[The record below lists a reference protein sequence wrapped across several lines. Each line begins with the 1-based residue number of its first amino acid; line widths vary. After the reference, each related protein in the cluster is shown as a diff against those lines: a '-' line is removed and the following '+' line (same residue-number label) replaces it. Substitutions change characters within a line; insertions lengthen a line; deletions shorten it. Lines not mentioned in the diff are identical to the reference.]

1 MRAAIV
7 EISGKLGREIALLD
21 KTDDFFVVAG
31 FDENNN
37 IERAENADF
46 DVIIEFAR
54 ACATAK
60 TLNFAKKHRV
70 PVVIGTT
77 GHDEEQRKE
86 IENAAKSVPILY
98 AANFSL
104 GAYALEKA
112 AQTAK
117 NILKNAEIT
126 IVETHRKGKL
136 DCPGGT
142 AKELALSVGGAEIF
156 SVRRGD
162 VAGRHELIFDCGN
175 QTLTLCHEVYSRR
188 AFAEGAV
195 LAAKKLISLPAGLYG
210 ADDVFGGKA

>member
-7 EISGKLGREIALLD
+7 GISGKLGREIAALD
-21 KTDDFFVVAG
+21 KIDDFFVVAG
-31 FDENNN
+31 FDENNR
-37 IERAENADF
+37 IEREKNADF
-46 DVIIEFAR
+46 DVIIEFAC
-54 ACATAK
+54 ACATEQ
-60 TLNFAKKHRV
+60 TLRFARKHAV

-77 GHDEEQRKE
+77 GHDEEQRIK
-86 IENAAKSVPILY
+86 IKNAAKSIPVLC

-162 VAGRHELIFDCGN
+162 CAGRHELVFDCKN
-175 QTLTLCHEVYSRR
+175 QTLTLCHEVFSRR
-188 AFAEGAV
+188 AFAEGAIF
-195 LAAKKLISLPAGLYG
+195 AAKKIVSLPAGLYD
-210 ADDVFGGKA
+210 ADDVFGEKQ

>member
-7 EISGKLGREIALLD
+7 GIRGRLGSEIAALD
-21 KTDDFFVVAG
+21 KTDGFFVVAG
-31 FDENNN
+31 FDENNR
-37 IERAENADF
+37 IERSENAAF
-46 DVIIEFAR
+46 DVIIEFAS
-54 ACATAK
+54 ACATVE
-60 TLNFAKKHRV
+60 TLNFAKKHRI

-77 GHDEEQRKE
+77 GHDKAQQKE
-86 IENAAKSVPILY
+86 IENASKSIPVLY

-104 GAYALEKA
+104 GAYALKKA
-112 AQTAK
+112 AQTAN
-117 NILKNAEIT
+117 NILKNAQIT

-195 LAAKKLISLPAGLYG
+195 FAAKKLISFPAGLYG